1 MSHCDGYGTE
11 SFKEIIRDE
20 FKKVLKDGNYHPNA
34 IKLLKHYGL
43 YNEFFAAKPH
53 QFITVALPNDYPL
66 KKILKYLEK
75 PHKWLVGWISIER
88 YSKSGENLHLHIL
101 KEGNYTK
108 TKIIRDLARRFKV
121 DSNFID
127 VRRGTEP
134 TDYNNRLSYIKG
146 DKMATEK
153 MEHVAKDKQWRQEN
167 NLRDYYNISI

>member
-1 MSHCDGYGTE
+1 MPVK
-11 SFKEIIRDE
+11 KELSDDLLNSIR
-20 FKKVLKDGNYHPNA
+20 KSTRYA
-34 IKLLKHYGL
+34 IDNGIQRSASIHLLKWAGIYH
-43 YNEFFAAKPH
+43 EFYSEKPH

-66 KKILKYLEK
+66 KRILKYLEK
-75 PHKWLVGWISIER
+75 PHKWLVGWISIEK

-101 KEGNYTK
+101 KEGNYSK

-121 DSNFID
+121 ESNFID